1 MEQLNADDTHSRTLV
16 TRIKLLL
23 QLASDLITVF
33 DDMLQESNFKPDLA
47 RRRQWIEDAKAN
59 IKQYREGLWMA
70 ASEADARKV
79 SLWSSQL
86 FQSYKQISDV
96 AIPTRSQNK
105 MLTVAGEIDD
115 AGRSIFGD
123 IDVFDPKNLE
133 IMNAALQDFKE

>member
-23 QLASDLITVF
+23 QLASDLI
-33 DDMLQESNFKPDLA
+33 
-47 RRRQWIEDAKAN
+47 KAN
-59 IKQYREGLWMA
+59 IKQYRQGLWMA